1 MTSTVMNGK
10 KLIPTVGFG
19 KVRFGMTIDEVK
31 AALGRP
37 DDEQTSQLGDSRD
50 DLSTELFYDKL
61 ALSLSFDKLADFRLV
76 DIMTEDGCQFSL
88 GDDVHIGDSFE
99 SVKAAVLKADYG
111 PFEEHDIQDELAD
124 EFDEGQLDEDERM
137 EAQGLAE
144 YDLPEVGVNLY
155 FRDGKLDTI
164 QLGPE
169 YDDDDNIVWP
179 ERILE

>member
-1 MTSTVMNGK
+1 MNGK

-37 DDEQTSQLGDSRD
+37 DDEQTSQLGDSQD

-99 SVKAAVLKADYG
+99 
-111 PFEEHDIQDELAD
+111 
-124 EFDEGQLDEDERM
+124 
-137 EAQGLAE
+137 
-144 YDLPEVGVNLY
+144 
-155 FRDGKLDTI
+155 
-164 QLGPE
+164 
-169 YDDDDNIVWP
+169 
-179 ERILE
+179 